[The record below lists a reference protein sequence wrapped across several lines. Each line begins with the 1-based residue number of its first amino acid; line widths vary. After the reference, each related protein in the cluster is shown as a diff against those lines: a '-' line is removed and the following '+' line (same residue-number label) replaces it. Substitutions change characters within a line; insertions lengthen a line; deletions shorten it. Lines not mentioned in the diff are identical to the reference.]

1 VVVRTRGGANV
12 SLRMVTDAWGGRGVP
27 PSPAQYGSVMTASGQ
42 PITATAAAGI
52 PAVLDAVWLIA
63 ESVASIPLRVYT
75 GRDAKKATD
84 EASWQW
90 VRLHD
95 RPNDEQ
101 SAFDFWFDIA
111 VCIETEGNAFALKDK
126 AGSVVRN
133 LYLMDPNKVK
143 VRRGKDNE
151 KLFIIRNGG
160 DQIELTAADVLH
172 FRGPTLKGGDTGM
185 TPLALAREMLGSTR
199 AGYLHEGHFLRNHNA
214 PPVVIQHPEA
224 VDRTKAQQL
233 LDVWMM
239 THSGA
244 GVGLPAILG
253 NGAELKP
260 FGINMRDA
268 QFIESRKLSVEDIAR
283 AFRIPRS
290 MLNAED
296 QGDVEQETTRFLS
309 HGLNPRLNRIR
320 STLLADPDF
329 TFGFGVRYPEHY
341 ADEFIRVDAAT
352 RASVRH
358 QDVQSGVL
366 LPDEARADMGRP
378 PLPDGL
384 GRIPQITP
392 VGGAPNP
399 LVAAATDSNGNGNG
413 ASAA

>member
-1 VVVRTRGGANV
+1 VVIRTRGGANV
-12 SLRMVTDAWGGRGVP
+12 GLRMVTDAWGGTGRP
-27 PSPAQYGSVMTASGQ
+27 PSPGQYGSVTTASGQ
-42 PITATAAAGI
+42 SITATAAAGI

-63 ESVASIPLRVYT
+63 ESVASIPLRVYM
-75 GRDAKKATD
+75 GRDAEKATA
-84 EASWQW
+84 ESSWQW
-90 VRLHD
+90 GRLHD

-111 VCIETEGNAFALKDK
+111 VCIETEGDAFAFKDK
-126 AGSVVRN
+126 LGGVIRN
-133 LYLMDPNKVK
+133 LYLMDPRKVK
-143 VRRGKDNE
+143 VQRGRENE
-151 KLFIIRNGG
+151 KLFVIRNGG
-160 DQIELTAADVLH
+160 DQTELTPAEVLH

-185 TPLALAREMLGSTR
+185 TPLALVREMLGSTR
-199 AGYLHEGHFLRNHNA
+199 AGYLHEGHFLRNHAA
-214 PPVVIQHPEA
+214 PPVVIEHPGA
-224 VDRTKAQQL
+224 VDRNKAMDL
-233 LDVWMM
+233 LDVWMA
-239 THSGA
+239 THSGE
-244 GVGLPAILG
+244 GVGLPAIIG
-253 NGAELKP
+253 HGAALKP
-260 FGINMRDA
+260 FGVNMRDA

-320 STLLADPDF
+320 SALLADPDF
-329 TFGFGVRYPEHY
+329 AFTFGVRYPEHY
-341 ADEFIRVDAAT
+341 ADDFIRVDAAT

-384 GRIPQITP
+384 GQIPQITP

-399 LVAAATDSNGNGNG
+399 LVAAATDSSNGNG
-413 ASAA
+413 ASA